1 MYDNIFVAAFFYN
14 VVATTEGGCMSLYA
28 SFIIITLLK
37 PTLFAFYCW
46 K

>member
-1 MYDNIFVAAFFYN
+1 MITSLLQPFSTI

-28 SFIIITLLK
+28 SSIIITLLK